1 MTKSDL
7 VNAITLTRTFGKD
20 EIRLGGV
27 GEEEVGEGAV
37 EALLAV
43 LVVGA
48 GDEFEAVGDTVVVE
62 VGDDFLGVGL
72 DGLEG
77 LDTGFCLLV
86 AEQEVCAA

>member
-1 MTKSDL
+1 MVIISCSDQ
-7 VNAITLTRTFGKD
+7 TETTS
-20 EIRLGGV
+20 GGV

-48 GDEFEAVGDTVVVE
+48 GDEFEAVVDAVVVE

-77 LDTGFCLLV
+77 LDPCLGLLV
-86 AEQEVCAA
+86 AEQEVGPA